1 MQDGQT
7 PLYIAS
13 YFGHQKCM
21 ELLINAGASVDVTTE
36 EVSVS
41 SCTHVL

>member
-1 MQDGQT
+1 MQAGQT

-13 YFGHQKCM
+13 FNGHQKCT
-21 ELLINAGASVDVTTE
+21 ELLINAGANVDVTTE

-41 SCTHVL
+41 SCTHIL